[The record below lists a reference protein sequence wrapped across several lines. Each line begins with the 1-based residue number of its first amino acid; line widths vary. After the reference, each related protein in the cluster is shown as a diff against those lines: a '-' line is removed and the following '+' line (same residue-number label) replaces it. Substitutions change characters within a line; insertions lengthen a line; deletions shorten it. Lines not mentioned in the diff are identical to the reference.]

1 MLGRDFMSKQFAMMI
16 LANIALGVSYV
27 FSNYLIWDAVNQPS
41 YYSTGWG
48 PTSVELVPRPS
59 VNGEPVPQVAF
70 SLINYPF
77 WLFWIAMGVNLL
89 FIVWL
94 QRNKEKQNRITS
106 IRQ

>member
-1 MLGRDFMSKQFAMMI
+1 MSKQFAMMI
-16 LANIALGVSYV
+16 LANIAMGIAFV
-27 FSNYLIWDAVNQPS
+27 FSNYIIWNAVNQPS

-48 PTSVELVPRPS
+48 PTNVEIVPRPS
-59 VNGEPVPQVAF
+59 VNGEPVPQAAF

-77 WLFWIAMGVNLL
+77 WLFWIAIVVNLL

-94 QRNKEKQNRITS
+94 QRSKGKQHSLTP